1 MGDPAAT
8 VLLSTRDRAEH
19 LGPTLDGILASA
31 RHAPFE
37 VEVLL
42 VDNGST
48 DRTPELLAGM
58 ARDNPE
64 IVVREDPVPGKS
76 GALNRALGHVRGRA
90 IVFTDD
96 DVHVPTSWV
105 EDMAGPILDGAADAV
120 CGKVV
125 LAAHLDRPWLT
136 PALRTDLAEYLDV
149 SGSAPGM
156 VGANMAASTE
166 AARSIGFDEELGPGA
181 RGFADDVLFN
191 LRLKAGGYRLTG
203 CTGPAVEHHLSPD
216 RLNRATMQRLARSN
230 GSSHAYLWHHWLHA
244 DLRWLRLRRLR
255 AQLELARLRRSTPEQ
270 DGITER
276 EYQLWYARSFATEL
290 AVERGTPRN
299 YPDGP
304 PPRSGADDTGR
315 GVPPGT

>member
-8 VLLSTRDRAEH
+8 VLMATRNRAEH
-19 LGPTLDGILASA
+19 LAPTLDRILASV
-31 RHAPFE
+31 RCAPFE

-48 DRTPELLAGM
+48 DRTPVLLAEL
-58 ARDNPE
+58 ARTSPE
-64 IVVREDPVPGKS
+64 LVVVYDPVPGKS

-96 DVHVPTSWV
+96 DVHVSESWV
-105 EDMAGPILDGAADAV
+105 EDMAGPILAGMTDAV

-136 PALRTDLAEYLDV
+136 PALRTDLAEFLDV

-156 VGANMAASTE
+156 VGANMAASTV
-166 AARSIGFDEELGPGA
+166 AVRRIGFDEELGPGA
-181 RGFADDVLFN
+181 RGFADDVLLN
-191 LRLKAGGYRLTG
+191 LRLKAGGFRLTG
-203 CTGPAVEHHLSPD
+203 CTGPPVEHHLSPD
-216 RLNRATMQRLARSN
+216 RLNHTTMQRLARSN

-255 AQLELARLRRSTPEQ
+255 AQFELARLRRRGPKLP
-270 DGITER
+270 DGISQR
-276 EYQLWYARSFATEL
+276 EYELWYAYSFAREL

-299 YPDGP
+299 YPDGSG
-304 PPRSGADDTGR
+304 SGADDTGR
-315 GVPPGT
+315 GTPAHP